1 MKVTVEND
9 KGERKEFKCD
19 GLALVM
25 ADDEDVTCMTEGK
38 LSHLRWAG
46 VAEALTNAK
55 RNIYNK
61 LLPDDEDDNGLASL
75 IAVLKFLKE
84 LEKKDDK
91 S

>member
-9 KGERKEFKCD
+9 EGERKEFECD

-25 ADDEDVTCMTEGK
+25 ADDEDVSCMTEGK
-38 LSHLRWAG
+38 LSRLQWVG
-46 VAEALTNAK
+46 VVAALTKAK

-61 LLPDDEDDNGLASL
+61 LLPDDEDDDGLDAL

-84 LEKKDDK
+84 LEKKDDE